1 LLTAIRG
8 KWVVVRL
15 NENWLL
21 VCLVSWLAL
30 TLLDWVVRR
39 LIF

>member
-1 LLTAIRG
+1 LTAIRG
-8 KWVVVRL
+8 KWVIVRL
-15 NENWLL
+15 DESWLL